1 MTSSTMPPQHFAA
14 ATRMRVAA
22 IGLALV
28 CGAAMAQDDAAA
40 RARVE
45 ARAAE
50 IAADLARLC
59 PAAEPGDQVA
69 FNACRRGLFGA
80 SVLRR
85 SLPEHTLWG
94 RQRDPKT
101 PLKQVKLTQFAPDVL
116 TGMYVPLFMFNGRH
130 SVEYVAGENLYLIRL
145 QTAFR
150 NRLPPGQFP
159 YPFWHDAEKW
169 SMYERANELLLWWDA
184 AADRVKLA
192 QFTVFGRD
200 PPIVATRHREHERFD
215 GKWMWTD
222 AQGRT
227 QPMATL
233 FDGQFQRDNPYL
245 RTIEVAYRSFALKLR
260 DGQCDQ
266 CHVPDNPD
274 GMKKLVLLQT
284 PAHAAAEIKRVLKA
298 VREDKMPRDE
308 FGIEQPLDKRIKAA
322 LLEEGS
328 RFAELIEAAQRWEAR
343 MSVSSRGMPSA
354 AH

>member
-1 MTSSTMPPQHFAA
+1 
-14 ATRMRVAA
+14 VAA

-28 CGAAMAQDDAAA
+28 CSAAVAQNNDAV

-59 PAAEPGDQVA
+59 PAAAPGDQAA
-69 FNACRRGLFGA
+69 FNACRRGLYAA

-85 SLPEHTLWG
+85 SLPDYALWG
-94 RQRDPKT
+94 RQRDPKA
-101 PLKQVKLTQFAPDVL
+101 PLKQVKLTQFSPDVL
-116 TGMYVPLFMFNGRH
+116 TGMYVPLFMFNGKH
-130 SVEYVAGENLYLIRL
+130 SVAYVAGENLYLIRL

-150 NRLPPGQFP
+150 NRLAPGQFP

-169 SMYERANELLLWWDA
+169 TMYERANELLVWWDA

-192 QFTVFGRD
+192 QFTVFGRY
-200 PPIVATRHREHERFD
+200 PPIVATQHREHEPFVE
-215 GKWMWTD
+215 GQWMWTD
-222 AQGRT
+222 TQGRT
-227 QPMATL
+227 QPAVTL
-233 FDGQFQRDNPYL
+233 FDGQFHPQNPYL
-245 RTIEVAYRSFALKLR
+245 KLIEVAYRAFALKMR

-266 CHVPDNPD
+266 CHVPNNPD

-308 FGIEQPLDKRIKAA
+308 FGIEQPLDKRVKSA
-322 LLEEGS
+322 LLEEGT
-328 RFAELIEAAQRWEAR
+328 RFAELIEAAQRWETR
-343 MSVSSRGMPSA
+343 MSVSSRGLPSA
-354 AH
+354 AP